1 MLHEAPG
8 IIRIQ
13 TAEHPSGCIEPTIIH
28 ATVIARR
35 RIVMG
40 QRVLPAGVCLHKNP

>member
-13 TAEHPSGCIEPTIIH
+13 AAEHPSGCIEPTIIR

-35 RIVMG
+35 RIVMDHC
-40 QRVLPAGVCLHKNP
+40 VLPADVCRHKNP